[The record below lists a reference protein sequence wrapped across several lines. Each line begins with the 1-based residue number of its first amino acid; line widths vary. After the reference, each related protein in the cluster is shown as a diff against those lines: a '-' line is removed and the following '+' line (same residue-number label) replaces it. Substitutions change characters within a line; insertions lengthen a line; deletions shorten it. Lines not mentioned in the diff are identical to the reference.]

1 MKTPCALYYFSS
13 TGNSLA
19 VALALAQC
27 LDAPDPVSI
36 PGSLVLPDP
45 YAASREVEKVG
56 FVFPVH
62 RATLPEMA
70 RGFIEQMPVRED
82 CYYFAIS
89 THTLFGMNEFWDI
102 DEVLSAKGALLNY
115 AAAVRMTG
123 NVGLLNPDFRSV
135 ERRQHLMEAQIAEI
149 AEAINNRQENY
160 FRRSVKLLG
169 RLVRTFTEQRRNS
182 IRFRVDERCTR
193 CGVCAAVCPA
203 QNISVGIDASQAPV
217 RSDKCEA
224 CLACVH
230 WCPAGALSTATRLHQ
245 HYHHPQ
251 IRPEQL
257 NPERFNHETSDIA

>member
-1 MKTPCALYYFSS
+1 
-13 TGNSLA
+13 
-19 VALALAQC
+19 
-27 LDAPDPVSI
+27 
-36 PGSLVLPDP
+36 
-45 YAASREVEKVG
+45 
-56 FVFPVH
+56 
-62 RATLPEMA
+62 MA

-82 CYYFAIS
+82 CYYFAVS

-102 DEVLSAKGALLNY
+102 DEMLSANGALLNY
-115 AAAVRMTG
+115 AAAIRMTG
-123 NVGLLNPDFRSV
+123 NVGLRNPDSRAVEQRQRS
-135 ERRQHLMEAQIAEI
+135 METQVAEI

-160 FRRSVKLLG
+160 FRRSSKLLG
-169 RLVRTFTEQRRNS
+169 KLVRAFTEQRRRS
-182 IRFRVDERCTR
+182 ISFNVDERCTR

-203 QNISVGIDASQAPV
+203 QNISVEINGARAPI

-257 NPERFNHETSDIA
+257 DPRSELIGAHPELIGAHPELIGAHPEQLNPRPEMINPRIENGFGSGTQDVA